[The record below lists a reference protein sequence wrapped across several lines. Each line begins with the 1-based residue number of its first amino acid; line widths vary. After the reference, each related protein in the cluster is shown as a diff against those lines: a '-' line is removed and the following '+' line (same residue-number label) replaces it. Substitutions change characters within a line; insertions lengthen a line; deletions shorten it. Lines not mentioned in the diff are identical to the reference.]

1 MNIKY
6 NFNNPQHYTF
16 RDIHCGQVFKYEG
29 GVYMRI
35 SSVTTDEATF
45 RCVDLENGSVWS
57 IGDNEEV
64 TLLNGEYVVK
74 SSKEFKNNS

>member
-6 NFNNPQHYTF
+6 NFDNPQHYTF

-29 GVYMRI
+29 SVYMRI
-35 SSVTTDEATF
+35 APVTTDEDTF
-45 RCVDLENGSVWS
+45 CCVDLEEGSVWS